1 MVLFEQPEDI
11 FIEKI
16 QQSLSNNQQLRSLAS
31 SPDFLT
37 IYEKKSNLNTEF
49 IDIKRDFRTIVQD
62 LFSPAIEIIQ
72 LKKKLF
78 NFEYRVELTFDY
90 IKYQDSD
97 NPDFLYY
104 YSFTSSRLVVN
115 DIEISF
121 DLYDDFYDKIEIVL
135 DDYFNDVADFTIN
148 DPDQYF
154 FEIFNAYQFRVE
166 LNKTQQLNGQLIE
179 KFRLFCEKSYDGFNV
194 IVLKTGQY
202 LDYDFELELC
212 REYLIFRDLS
222 EETLIYEYDFNHK
235 ALVLNGADYSLYMSD
250 FFDFVKPFLMLKKND
265 SIEIEYFN
273 RLNSLIDDFIN
284 YSLKRIDFK

>member
-1 MVLFEQPEDI
+1 MDLFEQPEDL

-16 QQSLSNNQQLRSLAS
+16 QQSLSNNQQLRLLES

-37 IYEKKSNLNTEF
+37 IHGKKSNLNTDL
-49 IDIKRDFRTIVQD
+49 IDIKRDFRIIVQD

-78 NFEYRVELTFDY
+78 NFEYRVEFTFDY

-154 FEIFNAYQFRVE
+154 FEIFNAYRSRLE
-166 LNKTQQLNGQLIE
+166 LNKTQQFNGQSIE
-179 KFRLFCEKSYDGFNV
+179 NFRLFCEKSYDGFNV
-194 IVLKTGQY
+194 IVLKTGHY

-212 REYLIFRDLS
+212 RDYLIFRDLS
-222 EETLIYEYDFNHK
+222 EKKLIYEYDFNYK
-235 ALVLNGADYSLYMSD
+235 SLTLNDADYSLYVSD
-250 FFDFVKPFLMLKKND
+250 FFDFVKPFLMLKKDDN
-265 SIEIEYFN
+265 IEIKYFN
-273 RLNSLIDDFIN
+273 RLDSLIDDFMN
-284 YSLKRIDFK
+284 YSLNHN